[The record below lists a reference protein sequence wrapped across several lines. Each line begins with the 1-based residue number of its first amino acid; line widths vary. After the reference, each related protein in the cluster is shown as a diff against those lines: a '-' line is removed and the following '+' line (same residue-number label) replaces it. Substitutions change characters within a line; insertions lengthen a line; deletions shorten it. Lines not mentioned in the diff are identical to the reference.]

1 MKHSQFE
8 NRNLFLYFV
17 IAFVFSWLFW
27 IPQALVS
34 TGLLSVPSIFADF
47 LFSPFNPAAFGPLVA
62 AFFLTH
68 LNEGRSGVKNLLKRG
83 MDHRFRKIWYIP
95 IFFLFPIITGCALL
109 LAIISGEALPEL
121 SVLFNP
127 FLIAVG
133 FVYIF
138 FLGGPFQEEWGWRG
152 YALDRLQARWNALVS
167 SLLLGVIWG
176 AWPLPLFFIS
186 GTIQSQTP
194 IWGFIILILCGT
206 ILFTWLYNNTG
217 GSILAAMLFHTMN
230 NLSFFIFPTLETI
243 LGGLYLL
250 ILNVAF
256 AVTILII
263 WGHVEI
269 WVAIEER
276 GKGIG
281 ERLIDHALKKMQK
294 YYHRFGCELQK

>member
-1 MKHSQFE
+1 MKHSQSE

-27 IPQALVS
+27 IPQTLVS
-34 TGLLSVPSIFADF
+34 TGLLSIPSIFADF
-47 LFSPFNPAAFGPLVA
+47 LCSPFNPAAFGPLVS
-62 AFFLTH
+62 AFFLTY

-83 MDHRFRKIWYIP
+83 VDHKFRKIWYVP
-95 IFFLFPIITGCALL
+95 IFFLFPIITGGALL

-121 SVLFNP
+121 SVLSNP

-152 YALDRLQARWNALVS
+152 YALDRLQARWNALAS

-176 AWPLPLFFIS
+176 AWHLPLFFIS

-194 IWGFIILILCGT
+194 IWGFMILILCGT

-256 AVTILII
+256 AVAVLII
-263 WGHVEI
+263 WGPKTLV
-269 WVAIEER
+269 R
-276 GKGIG
+276 KTN
-281 ERLIDHALKKMQK
+281 
-294 YYHRFGCELQK
+294 